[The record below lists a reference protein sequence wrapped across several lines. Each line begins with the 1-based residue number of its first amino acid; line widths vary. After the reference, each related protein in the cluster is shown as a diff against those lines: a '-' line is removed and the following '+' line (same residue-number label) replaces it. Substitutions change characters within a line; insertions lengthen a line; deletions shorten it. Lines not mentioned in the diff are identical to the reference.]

1 VAGPPSWRGGS
12 GWAMDSSLDS
22 VRFSFSPCLWFWL
35 EITLYFLCKTVW
47 VLLGGFVLDETLG
60 YGKLRI
66 KVNNFMGFGWKL
78 LEMKFKGFVEI
89 LGWWPNGALPW
100 GFGFVDSSPCIVL

>member
-1 VAGPPSWRGGS
+1 
-12 GWAMDSSLDS
+12 
-22 VRFSFSPCLWFWL
+22 
-35 EITLYFLCKTVW
+35 VW

-89 LGWWPNGALPW
+89 LG
-100 GFGFVDSSPCIVL
+100 